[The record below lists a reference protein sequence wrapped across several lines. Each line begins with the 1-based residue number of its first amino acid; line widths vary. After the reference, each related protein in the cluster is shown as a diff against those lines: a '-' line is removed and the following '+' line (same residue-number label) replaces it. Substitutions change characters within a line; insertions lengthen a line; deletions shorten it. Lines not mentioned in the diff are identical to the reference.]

1 MTRSRPFLDLAA
13 LAAVLLAAMP
23 AARAEV
29 FPSRPVTLIAPAPPG
44 AVTDTQAR
52 ILAERMQTSL
62 GQPVVIENIGGG
74 GFTLGVSRVVR
85 SAPDGYTMGIG
96 QWSSHVASPAI
107 FPVRY
112 DVLKDLEPVSL
123 LPVSRLWIV
132 GRPGLPA
139 NNLKE
144 LIAWLHANPGKA
156 AAALPGNGSGGH
168 VALIH
173 FQNTTG
179 TRFQLVPYRGG
190 APAMQDVVAGHV
202 DLICGEASQ
211 MLAHV
216 RAGKM
221 KPYAVLAESRWA
233 GAPEVPTIDEAG
245 VPGLHISF
253 WHGLWVPKD
262 TAKDR
267 VVRLNAAVVESLA
280 DPLVQQR
287 FADLG
292 QDIPARDRQ
301 TPEALFAH
309 HKAEI
314 EKWWPIIKAA
324 NIKPE

>member
-1 MTRSRPFLDLAA
+1 
-13 LAAVLLAAMP
+13 V
-23 AARAEV
+23 RA
-29 FPSRPVTLIAPAPPG
+29 
-44 AVTDTQAR
+44 
-52 ILAERMQTSL
+52 
-62 GQPVVIENIGGG
+62 
-74 GFTLGVSRVVR
+74 
-85 SAPDGYTMGIG
+85 APDGYTIGIG

-123 LPVSRLWIV
+123 LPISRLWIV
-132 GRPGLPA
+132 GKPGLPA

-202 DLICGEASQ
+202 DLMCGEASQ
-211 MLAHV
+211 MLSHV
-216 RAGKM
+216 RTGKM
-221 KPYAVLAESRWA
+221 KAYAVLAESRWA

-245 VPGLHISF
+245 VPGLYISF
-253 WHGLWVPKD
+253 WHGLWVPKG

-267 VVRLNAAVVESLA
+267 VAQLNTAVVESLA
-280 DPLVQQR
+280 DPLVRQH

-301 TPEALFAH
+301 TPEALFAY

-314 EKWWPIIKAA
+314 EKWWPIIRAA